1 MNIKNKI
8 ISILSS
14 ILVLC
19 LILSGYKFYDK
30 DKLGKNSNIESEN
43 KLVAE
48 EVISEEIESLDE
60 DSTTFKDGANAY
72 ELNIEGIMEQLTC
85 DTYLSRKVGTEE
97 NIKAMKF
104 IKNYFEAIGLQPF
117 NNGNYYHDVRGMR
130 GELLNQLGVPNNTD
144 VKNVIGVIKGEDNK
158 NAVVISAHFDHI
170 ILNNAQNTK
179 LQGAVDNASGVSTLL
194 ESAKDLAEYYKNK
207 KPAHDIIFAAFN
219 AEELGLIGSMAF
231 VQEFK
236 DNYDKWYNINIDCIG
251 IKDEGGLAVENNVER
266 SQELYNDFID
276 VLDKNDVNYEMVPY
290 AMNED
295 GRIVGTSDH
304 AVFSKYDSAS
314 LIIGQCGI
322 SDVVHTTND
331 SMEIIDVE
339 LINEIKDVLVEFIIE
354 SDSKIY

>member
-1 MNIKNKI
+1 
-8 ISILSS
+8 
-14 ILVLC
+14 
-19 LILSGYKFYDK
+19 
-30 DKLGKNSNIESEN
+30 
-43 KLVAE
+43 
-48 EVISEEIESLDE
+48 
-60 DSTTFKDGANAY
+60 
-72 ELNIEGIMEQLTC
+72 
-85 DTYLSRKVGTEE
+85 
-97 NIKAMKF
+97 
-104 IKNYFEAIGLQPF
+104 
-117 NNGNYYHDVRGMR
+117 
-130 GELLNQLGVPNNTD
+130 
-144 VKNVIGVIKGEDNK
+144 
-158 NAVVISAHFDHI
+158 
-170 ILNNAQNTK
+170 
-179 LQGAVDNASGVSTLL
+179 
-194 ESAKDLAEYYKNK
+194 
-207 KPAHDIIFAAFN
+207 
-219 AEELGLIGSMAF
+219 MAF